1 MPLMNAIS
9 DAEMTALRAE
19 VAAAALDLDC
29 TIQRKTAT
37 ADAWG
42 TATENWATIATIK
55 AGMKSPTPAMLD
67 LYAEQLGAK
76 LAWQINF
83 TWGTDVRIQDRLTI
97 GTDTMVVQAILSQQS
112 YSTLTTCLA
121 VEIEHE

>member
-1 MPLMNAIS
+1 MSCTPTA
-9 DAEMTALRAE
+9 AEMALMRAD
-19 VAAAALDLDC
+19 VAAIALDLDC
-29 TIQRKTAT
+29 TISRKTAT
-37 ADAWG
+37 DDAWG
-42 TATENWATIATIK
+42 TETEVWTTVATLK
-55 AGMKSPTPAMLD
+55 AGMKSPKPATLD

-76 LAWQINF
+76 LAWQVNF

-97 GTDTMVVQAILSQQS
+97 GADTMIVQAILSQQS